1 MQEVNL
7 GQVGIVSKG
16 VYSDAVTYLPLNT
29 VSLDGGTWICIKNS
43 TGIKPGESPTWET
56 YWLPFANGVKSVTV
70 EDSATAGK
78 AQMTITYTSGQTVGF
93 EFSTAVISPDSVD
106 TAEIKNNAV
115 TTPKVKDEAITE
127 PKLAAN
133 AVTSEYTG
141 ALLSA
146 GWSASGSGFVQSVDF
161 AGLKGQNPVIPDLDR
176 TNLTGEELAN
186 ASDAYANILKVTTT
200 DGSAEYY
207 SSEQPEIDLP
217 VKLLEVKK

>member
-1 MQEVNL
+1 MANVNL
-7 GQVGIVSKG
+7 GQVAPVPKGEYSSMVS
-16 VYSDAVTYLPLNT
+16 YLPLNT
-29 VSLDGGTWICIKNS
+29 VTYKGGQWLCLKAAK
-43 TGIKPGESPTWET
+43 GKEPGASGSET
-56 YWLPFANGVKSVTV
+56 YWQTMTIGIQSVSVAAVSAGVASL
-70 EDSATAGK
+70 
-78 AQMTITYTSGQTVGF
+78 TITYTDGQSASY
-93 EFSTAVISPDSVD
+93 EFDTSALAVDSVGTD
-106 TAEIKNNAV
+106 ELKKDAV

-141 ALLSA
+141 TLLSA
-146 GWSASGSGFVQSVDF
+146 GWSASGSGFIQSL
-161 AGLKGQNPVIPDLDR
+161 AYEGLKGQNPVIPDLDR